1 MTYFIYNHRLTGE
14 QLAVEG
20 ISIASDHE
28 LVWQGEYPEFE
39 ALGFNSEHIG
49 GLEIVNGLLSFNQS
63 KKDGDLRL
71 KLPLA
76 MGKGIVAEIELAVA
90 SKPITERLELV
101 KLFNNLGFKELLLSS
116 SCNPLRAV
124 DVPDLLEMFNN
135 SAELNIEVK
144 GLITNIINSY
154 LTTHKLS

>member
-1 MTYFIYNHRLTGE
+1 MKIIRHKTNHKILCAGFIEAER
-14 QLAVEG
+14 
-20 ISIASDHE
+20 
-28 LVWQGEYPEFE
+28 PEFDPSIFE
-39 ALGFNSEHIG
+39 EIELDILPEGFELYI
-49 GLEIVNGLLSFNQS
+49 
-63 KKDGDLRL
+63 
-71 KLPLA
+71 LPLA
-76 MGKGIVAEIELAVA
+76 MGKEIVAEIELAVA

>member
-1 MTYFIYNHRLTGE
+1 MEKQYKLINNILIELT
-14 QLAVEG
+14 
-20 ISIASDHE
+20 SDE
-28 LVWQGEYPEFE
+28 LET
-39 ALGFNSEHIG
+39 
-49 GLEIVNGLLSFNQS
+49 
-63 KKDGDLRL
+63 LRL
-71 KLPLA
+71 KELA
-76 MGKGIVAEIELAVA
+76 FSQLDRRPDALGKEIVAEIELAVA